1 MKIGFLASHR
11 GSNMQAVI
19 EACEAGSLPAAPAV
33 LVCNNR
39 GAEAIDRAQ
48 KHGVPAYV
56 LNSATHRDPE
66 KLDRAMLEALQ
77 RHESEIVL
85 LAGFMKKLGP
95 HTLSAFRGRILNI
108 HPSLLPKHGGRGM
121 FGAHVHQA
129 VLAAGEKV
137 SGISIHLVDEEYDH
151 GKVLAQAEVPVLEGD
166 SVESLAARV
175 LEKEHEFLVET
186 LGRICSGKLTL

>member
-11 GSNMQAVI
+11 GSNMQAVV
-19 EACEAGSLPAAPAV
+19 EACEAGRLPVTPAV
-33 LVCNNR
+33 LICNNR
-39 GAEAIDRAQ
+39 GAEAIDRAK
-48 KHGVPAYV
+48 KHGIPAYV
-56 LNSATHRDPE
+56 LNSVTHPDPE

-95 HTLSAFRGRILNI
+95 LTLSAFRGRILNI
-108 HPSLLPKHGGRGM
+108 HPALLPKYGGQGM
-121 FGAHVHQA
+121 FGAHVHRA

-166 SVESLAARV
+166 SVESLAARI
-175 LEKEHEFLVET
+175 LKKEHEFLVET
-186 LGRICSGKLTL
+186 LSRICSGKLAL